1 MEIEPMALDGN
12 QRAPLTPSPRA
23 RLPVRQLLS
32 PLRRFLRVQSAGGL
46 VLLACAA
53 VALAVAN
60 SPWAAAYRDFW
71 HTPVVIRVGSFVIDQ
86 TLEFWVNDGLMTIFF
101 FVVGLEIK
109 RELVDGELN
118 EFRKAA
124 LPVMGALGGM
134 IAPALVYLSIH
145 PSGPTQRG
153 WGVPMATDI
162 AFVVGVMAL
171 FGRRVPVGLKIF
183 LLALAIVDD
192 IGAVL
197 VIAVAY
203 TDHLVLVW
211 VYSGLAGLVLMLIM
225 RGLGVRPVWLYVV
238 VGAVVWYCCLRAD
251 VHPTVAGVILGLMT
265 PTNPL
270 VKYGPLRAVVEESL
284 YRLGADETPDS
295 ERQQA
300 LLEEMAWTAN
310 EAVSPLERLERRLHP
325 LVSFLIMPIFALAN
339 AGVPIDLSR
348 VTDSVAWAVAA
359 GLVIGK
365 PLGIVAFSW
374 LAVTIGLARLPGG
387 VNWRLMTA
395 AGCLGGI
402 GFTMAIFIAGLAF
415 KSPEA
420 AGYLAAAK
428 AGTLAGSV
436 VSAVI
441 GSALLATSPP
451 RQ

>member
-1 MEIEPMALDGN
+1 MVREGSP
-12 QRAPLTPSPRA
+12 RAPLTPSPRA

-53 VALAVAN
+53 VALGVAN

-71 HTPVVIRVGSFVIDQ
+71 HTPVVVRVGGFVLDQ

-109 RELVDGELN
+109 RELVDGELH

-134 IAPALVYLSIH
+134 VAPALVYLAFH
-145 PSGPTQRG
+145 PSGPAQRG

-203 TDHLVLVW
+203 TDHLLLTW
-211 VYSGLAGLVLMLIM
+211 VYAALAGLVLMLAM
-225 RGLGVRPVWLYVV
+225 RGLGVRPVWLYVAG
-238 VGAVVWYCCLRAD
+238 GAVVWYCCWRAG
-251 VHPTVAGVILGLMT
+251 VHPTVAGVILGLMA
-265 PTNPL
+265 PAKPL
-270 VKYGPLRAVVEESL
+270 VKYGSLKSVVEDSL

-300 LLEEMAWTAN
+300 ILEEMAWTAS
-310 EAVSPLERLERRLHP
+310 EAIPPLERLERRLHP

-339 AGVPIDLSR
+339 AGVVIDLSR
-348 VTDSVAWAVAA
+348 VTDRVAWAVAA

-374 LAVTIGLARLPGG
+374 LAVTLRLARLPGG
-387 VNWRLMTA
+387 VNWRLMFA

-415 KSPEA
+415 KSDDA

-428 AGTLAGSV
+428 FGTLAGSV
-436 VSAVI
+436 ISAAVGSAV
-441 GSALLATSPP
+441 LATAGRRP
-451 RQ
+451 

>member
-1 MEIEPMALDGN
+1 
-12 QRAPLTPSPRA
+12 
-23 RLPVRQLLS
+23 LPVRQLLS

-53 VALAVAN
+53 VALGVAN

-71 HTPVVIRVGSFVIDQ
+71 HTPVVVRVGGFVLDQ

-109 RELVDGELN
+109 RELVDGELH

-134 IAPALVYLSIH
+134 VAPALVYLAFH
-145 PSGPTQRG
+145 PSGPAQRG

-203 TDHLVLVW
+203 TDHLLLTW
-211 VYSGLAGLVLMLIM
+211 VYAALAGLVLMLAM
-225 RGLGVRPVWLYVV
+225 RGLGVRPVWLYVAG
-238 VGAVVWYCCLRAD
+238 GAVVWYCCWRAG
-251 VHPTVAGVILGLMT
+251 VHPTVAGVILGLMA
-265 PTNPL
+265 PAKPL
-270 VKYGPLRAVVEESL
+270 VKYGSLKSVVEDSL

-300 LLEEMAWTAN
+300 ILEEMAWTAS
-310 EAVSPLERLERRLHP
+310 EAIPPLERLERRLHP

-339 AGVPIDLSR
+339 AGVVIDLSR
-348 VTDSVAWAVAA
+348 VTDRVAWAVAA

-374 LAVTIGLARLPGG
+374 LAVTLRLARLPGG
-387 VNWRLMTA
+387 VNWRLMFA

-415 KSPEA
+415 KSDDA

-428 AGTLAGSV
+428 FGTLAGSV
-436 VSAVI
+436 ISAAVGSAV
-441 GSALLATSPP
+441 LATAGRRP
-451 RQ
+451 